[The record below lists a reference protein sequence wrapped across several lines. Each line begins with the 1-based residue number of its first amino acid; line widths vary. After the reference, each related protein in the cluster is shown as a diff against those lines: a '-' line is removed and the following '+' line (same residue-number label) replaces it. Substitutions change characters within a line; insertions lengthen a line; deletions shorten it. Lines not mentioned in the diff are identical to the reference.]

1 MRALKKTRK
10 LIERN
15 PEKPEARVLSALVL
29 ALESEEPFKLAELY
43 QLDYDDFNLALQLL
57 SEWRLDR
64 YYSSKAVL
72 LDISMQL
79 SQRELEPT
87 PAAPAAAARPESPA
101 ASA

>member
-15 PEKPEARVLSALVL
+15 PEQPQAKILSALVV
-29 ALESEEPFKLAELY
+29 ALESEEPFKLSELY
-43 QLDYDDFNLALQLL
+43 QLDYDDFGLALELL
-57 SEWRLDR
+57 NEWRLDR

-79 SQRELEPT
+79 GQLLEEQ
-87 PAAPAAAARPESPA
+87 AAPAAVDTAAKP
-101 ASA
+101 

>member
-15 PEKPEARVLSALVL
+15 PEKPEAQILSALVL
-29 ALESEEPFKLAELY
+29 ALESEEPFQLADLY
-43 QLDYDDFNLALQLL
+43 QLNYDDFNLALQLL

-72 LDISMQL
+72 LAKATAR
-79 SQRELEPT
+79 REVEVWEWRLEPGD
-87 PAAPAAAARPESPA
+87 RY
-101 ASA
+101 